1 MLHNLIQKIPAIPAP
16 MIFKHVCSL
25 WVVLLV
31 AACAVGCSR
40 GTPSAVTGKVLL
52 DGQPLA
58 GASVQL
64 IPSGNDALG
73 MHSQTTDRSG
83 NFRFAETGSSNN
95 PIQPGSYVVL
105 VSKTELPPDAASMP
119 GGGMGATRELVPVVY
134 QDRALSPLKVE
145 ITGANTELPPLQL
158 KSEAK

>member
-1 MLHNLIQKIPAIPAP
+1 MNIIMLKALYYFA
-16 MIFKHVCSL
+16 FSLTLCVCL
-25 WVVLLV
+25 M
-31 AACAVGCSR
+31 GCSR

-64 IPSGNDALG
+64 VPSGNDSLG

-83 NFRFAETGSSNN
+83 NFSFSETGKSNN

-105 VSKTELPPDAASMP
+105 VSKTELPPDAASLP
-119 GGGMGATRELVPVVY
+119 GGGMGATRELVPVIY
-134 QDRALSPLKVE
+134 QDRMQSPLKVD
-145 ITGANTELPPLQL
+145 ITSANSNLPPFEL
-158 KSEAK
+158 KSEAKVAP

>member
-1 MLHNLIQKIPAIPAP
+1 MKLRPFCYIAALLFLGA
-16 MIFKHVCSL
+16 
-25 WVVLLV
+25 VLL
-31 AACAVGCSR
+31 GCSK
-40 GTPSAVTGKVLL
+40 GVPSAVTGKVLL

-64 IPSGNDALG
+64 VPSGNDTLG
-73 MHSQTTDRSG
+73 MHSQTTDSSG
-83 NFRFAETGSSNN
+83 GFRFAEAGSSNN

-134 QDRALSPLKVE
+134 QDRTRSPLKAD
-145 ITGANTELPPLQL
+145 ITGANTELPPFQL
-158 KSEAK
+158 KSDAK

>member
-1 MLHNLIQKIPAIPAP
+1 MMLKPFCYIA
-16 MIFKHVCSL
+16 C
-25 WVVLLV
+25 LLFLG
-31 AACAVGCSR
+31 AGLLGC
-40 GTPSAVTGKVLL
+40 GKGVPSAVSGKVLL

-64 IPSGNDALG
+64 VSSGNDTLG
-73 MHSQTTDRSG
+73 MHSQTTDSSG

-119 GGGMGATRELVPVVY
+119 GGGMGASRELVPAVY
-134 QDRALSPLKVE
+134 QDRAQSPLKVE
-145 ITGANTELPPLQL
+145 ITGANTELPPFEL
-158 KSEAK
+158 KSAAQ